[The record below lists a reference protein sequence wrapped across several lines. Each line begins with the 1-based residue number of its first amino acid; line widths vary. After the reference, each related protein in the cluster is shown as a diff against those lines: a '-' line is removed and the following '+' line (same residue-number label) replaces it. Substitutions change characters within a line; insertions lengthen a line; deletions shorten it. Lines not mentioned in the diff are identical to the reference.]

1 MEFRVLYSS
10 IRIIGKLTKTFVPM
24 KTTILLTIII
34 CVFSGTPCNS
44 QTVTLSL
51 NDVSIQKAFK
61 EIKKQTGYSFVYT
74 TEQIKKANPVSIH
87 IKDASLNEALDI
99 CFTNQP
105 LTFIIDKKYIIVKDR
120 TIQTNSPP
128 AEIGIDIT
136 GKVVNEDNDPVIG
149 ATVAVEGSNMAIATD
164 SKGEFGFGNLKKND
178 VLQVTCIGYQST
190 DFPIQGRTYLE
201 IRLPTSI
208 AILDETVVKGY
219 YTTTKRLNT
228 GSVSKVTSEEIGRQP
243 ISDPLAALQ
252 GKVPGL
258 LVTQASGLP
267 GSNFSVLIRGQNSI
281 QSGTAPLYIIDGV
294 PFLNNTDVITQ
305 ESGINADNPF
315 NTIDPSDIESIEIL
329 KDADA
334 TAIYGS
340 RGANGV
346 ILITTRKGRI
356 GKPTLDINVYSGWGK
371 IARTIQYMNT
381 TQYLEMR
388 HEAFRNDKATPT
400 LSRAYDLLAWDTTRY
415 TDLQKLLIGN
425 TAHISNASVHLDGGN
440 EFIKFSAGANYYHE
454 TTVFPGNHADNRI
467 SFDLSLDYKSLDK
480 KLSLTISASYAN
492 DKSNLIRQDLT
503 QFLNLPPNIPELY
516 DSTGKLNWIE
526 NGFYF
531 NNPLANTLRN
541 YKVQTNRLTADMVL
555 EYRLLNDLRF
565 KANLGYNE
573 LFSNEFD
580 QVPIAS
586 QNPHVNP
593 TGSAF
598 FGETR
603 TGGWII
609 EPQIEYAKTF
619 GNNSLQIQLGC
630 TFQDNSSHRNSI
642 SASGYT
648 NDYLLNS
655 TAGAQTIYS
664 QVSSEE
670 YHYIA
675 GFGHLNYT
683 LAKKYLI
690 NLTGRRDGS
699 SRFGPGRQFANFWA
713 AGLGWIFSQEKFLKQ
728 SLLLSYGKLRGSYGI
743 AGNDLIGNYQYLDL
757 YAQTL
762 YPYQDQP
769 ALFPVKLYNSDY
781 SWERIKKLDIGVEL
795 GFIKDRLLLTADWFK
810 DKSDNQIIY
819 YSLPGQ
825 TGFSGVLKNF
835 PGVVQNAGFEFSLN
849 SSNIKK
855 SNFNWS
861 TQFNITWQKNKLLKF
876 PGLESSSY
884 ADRYT
889 TGKPLNAYIGAI
901 FSGVNPQTGVYQ
913 FLDKDKN
920 PTYSPS
926 SGDYS
931 YLGTTDPVF
940 YGGFENQ
947 FNYKNWQF
955 NFLFEFKKQKGIHP
969 VYGFSSIV
977 GSISNQPV
985 QVLDRWQKPGDMAP
999 YEQFT
1004 QTIGAARTANSY
1016 LSNSNAVLTNAS
1028 YCRLKNT
1035 MLSYALADKLL
1046 SNAKIENLRLYI
1058 EGQNLLTLTNYKG
1071 LDPENQSLRS
1081 LPPLKRFVLGLQV
1094 TF

>member
-1 MEFRVLYSS
+1 MNLKILFSR
-10 IRIIGKLTKTFVPM
+10 IRIIEKPTITFVPM
-24 KTTILLTIII
+24 KNILLTLFTSIFTISSI
-34 CVFSGTPCNS
+34 YS
-44 QTVTLSL
+44 QKINLSL
-51 NDVSIQKAFK
+51 NNVPLEKTFK
-61 EIKKQTGYSFVYT
+61 EIRKQTGYSFVYT
-74 TEQIKKANPVSIH
+74 REQINKAHTVSINV
-87 IKDASLNEALDI
+87 KDASLNEVLDI
-99 CFTNQP
+99 CFNNQP
-105 LTFIIDKKYIIVKDR
+105 LTFTIDNKYIIVKDKPG
-120 TIQTNSPP
+120 QTNSLP
-128 AEIGIDIT
+128 AEVGVDIT
-136 GKVVNEDNDPVIG
+136 GKVVNEDNDPLVG
-149 ATVAVEGSNMAIATD
+149 ATVTVKGSGIAMATD
-164 SKGEFGFGNLKKND
+164 SKGEFGFNNLKERD
-178 VLQVTCIGYQST
+178 VLHVTSIGYQST
-190 DFPIQGRTYLE
+190 DFPIQGRTYLMLK
-201 IRLPTSI
+201 LPTSI
-208 AILDETVVKGY
+208 AILDETIIKGY

-228 GSVSKVTSEEIGRQP
+228 GSVSKVTSEEIGREP
-243 ISDPLAALQ
+243 VSNPLAALQ

-258 LVTQASGLP
+258 LITQANGLP

-294 PFLNNTDVITQ
+294 PFLNNTDVVTQ
-305 ESGINADNPF
+305 QSSINASNPF
-315 NTIDPSDIESIEIL
+315 NTIDPSNIESIEIL

-346 ILITTRKGRI
+346 ILITTTKDRI
-356 GKPTLDINVYSGWGK
+356 GKPTLDMNVYTGWGK

-381 TQYLEMR
+381 KQYLEMR
-388 HEAFRNDKATPT
+388 DEAFRNDKATPT

-425 TAHISNASVHLDGGN
+425 TAHISNATVRLAGGN
-440 EFIKFSAGANYYHE
+440 EFIKFSAGANYYRE
-454 TTVFPGNHADNRI
+454 TTVFPGNHANDRI
-467 SFDLSLDYKSLDK
+467 SFDLSLAYKSLDH
-480 KLSLTISASYAN
+480 KLSLTISASYAI

-503 QFLNLPPNIPELY
+503 QFLNLPPDIPELY
-516 DSTGKLNWIE
+516 DSTGKLNWVE
-526 NGFYF
+526 NGFYC

-541 YKVQTNRLTADMVL
+541 YNVKTNRLTADMVL
-555 EYRLLNDLRF
+555 EYRLLNGLRF

-573 LFSNEFD
+573 LFSNELD

-586 QNPHVNP
+586 QNPLVSP

-598 FGETR
+598 FGETQTR
-603 TGGWII
+603 GWIM

-619 GNNSLQIQLGC
+619 GNNSLQIQLGG
-630 TFQDNSSHRNSI
+630 TFQENSSHLNSI

-664 QVSSEE
+664 QVSLEQ
-670 YHYIA
+670 YHYVA
-675 GFGHLNYT
+675 GFSHLNYT
-683 LAKKYLI
+683 FAKKYLV

-699 SRFGPGRQFANFWA
+699 SRFGPGHQFANFWA
-713 AGLGWIFSQEKFLKQ
+713 TGFGWIFSQESFLKQ
-728 SLLLSYGKLRGSYGI
+728 SPLLSYGKLRGSYGI

-757 YAQTL
+757 FAQTQ
-762 YPYQDQP
+762 YPYQYQP

-781 SWERIKKLDIGVEL
+781 SWERIKKLDIGIEL
-795 GFIKDRLLLTADWFK
+795 GFIKDRLLITADWFK

-825 TGFSGVLKNF
+825 TGFNGVLKNF

-849 SSNIKK
+849 SINVKK
-855 SNFNWS
+855 KKFSWS

-884 ADRYT
+884 ADRYMI
-889 TGKPLNAYIGAI
+889 GKPLNAYIGTV
-901 FSGVNPQTGVYQ
+901 FTGVNPQTGVYQ

-926 SGDYS
+926 SADYN
-931 YLGTTDPVF
+931 YLGTTDPAF

-947 FNYKNWQF
+947 FNYKKWQL
-955 NFLFEFKKQKGIHP
+955 NFLFEFKKQKGINP
-969 VYGFSSIV
+969 IYSSSSLV
-977 GSISNQPV
+977 GSISNQPT
-985 QVLDRWQKPGDMAP
+985 QVLDRWQKSGDMAP

-1016 LSNSNAVLTNAS
+1016 VRNSNAVLTDAS
-1028 YCRLKNT
+1028 YCRLKNM

-1046 SNAKIENLRLYI
+1046 SKVKIEKLRLYV

-1071 LDPENQSLRS
+1071 IDPENQSLRF
-1081 LPPLKRFVLGLQV
+1081 LPPLKRFVVGLQV